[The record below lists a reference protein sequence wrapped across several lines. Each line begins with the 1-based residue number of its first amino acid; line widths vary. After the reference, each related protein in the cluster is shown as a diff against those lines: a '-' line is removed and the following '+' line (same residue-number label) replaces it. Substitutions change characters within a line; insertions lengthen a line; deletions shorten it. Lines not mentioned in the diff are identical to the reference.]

1 MSKLLPTNEFYEKII
16 QQFLENRYCIIDN
29 WLTENEAISLGNE
42 LLQIYA
48 DDNFKKSAIGNKL
61 NETLERSIR
70 RDFIYWLEEHKYAD
84 SFFSKI
90 NGFIEYINKTCFAG
104 IVIKEFHYAVYPQ
117 GAFYKKHVDTF
128 KNDDRRT
135 ISIACYLNDNWNKDF
150 GGQLRLYLAD
160 GNIDI
165 YPTCGK
171 IVLFDSKTIE
181 HEVMPVLT
189 DKYRL
194 SITGWLKTN

>member
-90 NGFIEYINKTCFAG
+90 NGFI
-104 IVIKEFHYAVYPQ
+104 
-117 GAFYKKHVDTF
+117 
-128 KNDDRRT
+128 
-135 ISIACYLNDNWNKDF
+135 
-150 GGQLRLYLAD
+150 
-160 GNIDI
+160 
-165 YPTCGK
+165 
-171 IVLFDSKTIE
+171 
-181 HEVMPVLT
+181 
-189 DKYRL
+189 
-194 SITGWLKTN
+194 